1 MAALEPNVIALAW
14 FALFSTLC
22 CVGFLILSGSFP
34 LGAAKERGQA
44 SSPALALINGALM
57 LVLVGFTLAFGL
69 IELRVTSVIVVA
81 GLAFLFAP
89 ASFEIWPERWK
100 DGRAVLA
107 IMALAQ
113 LGAIAALYRV
123 GGEVLAPLV

>member
-1 MAALEPNVIALAW
+1 MAALEPNVAALAW

-22 CVGFLILSGSFP
+22 CVGFLILSGAFP
-34 LGAAKERGQA
+34 LNAARERGQS
-44 SSPALALINGALM
+44 SSPALALLNGALM
-57 LVLVGFTLAFGL
+57 LALGGLTLAFGL
-69 IELRVTSVIVVA
+69 TELHLTSVIVVA

-113 LGAIAALYRV
+113 IGALAALYRIV
-123 GGEVLAPLV
+123 GDVLAPVV

>member
-1 MAALEPNVIALAW
+1 MAALEPNVVALAW

-34 LGAAKERGQA
+34 LNAARERGQS
-44 SSPALALINGALM
+44 SSPALALLNGALM
-57 LVLVGFTLAFGL
+57 LALGGLTLAFGL
-69 IELRVTSVIVVA
+69 VELRVTSVIVVA

-113 LGAIAALYRV
+113 VGALAALYRI
-123 GGEVLAPLV
+123 GGDLLAPVV

>member
-1 MAALEPNVIALAW
+1 MAALEPNIAALAW

-34 LGAAKERGQA
+34 LNARRERGQE
-44 SSPALALINGALM
+44 SSPALALLNGGLM
-57 LVLVGFTLAFGL
+57 LVLAGFTLAFGL

-100 DGRAVLA
+100 DGRVVLA
-107 IMALAQ
+107 IMAFAQ
-113 LGAIAALYRV
+113 IGAIAALYRV
-123 GGEVLAPLV
+123 GGDALAPLV

>member
-1 MAALEPNVIALAW
+1 MATLEPNIVALAW

-34 LGAAKERGQA
+34 LNARRERGQE
-44 SSPALALINGALM
+44 SSPALALLNGALM

-100 DGRAVLA
+100 DGRVVLA

-123 GGEVLAPLV
+123 GSEVLVSLV

>member
-34 LGAAKERGQA
+34 LSAAKERGQA
-44 SSPALALINGALM
+44 SSPALALLNGALM

-100 DGRAVLA
+100 DGRAILA

-123 GGEVLAPLV
+123 GGEVLAPLG

>member
-34 LGAAKERGQA
+34 LSAAKERGQA

-113 LGAIAALYRV
+113 LGALAALYRV

>member
-113 LGAIAALYRV
+113 LGALAALYRV